1 MMEKIVD
8 ALLELPRLKA
18 DDTFHFRCDGCG
30 RCCRNRNDI
39 LLNPY
44 DLYRVAKTLG
54 MEAKDVVDQYLTCYV
69 GSDSKIPLIA
79 MRMQGEEKVCPL
91 LKDNRCSVHAG
102 KPSVCALFPLG
113 RMLEMNTDTQKCGD
127 VEYFIQKVNCGYRD
141 EAHTV
146 REWLSEFGLEDSE
159 AWFAAWQNAVIRLSE
174 KLIRLYDDIP
184 KNSMEMVFGSLF
196 GILYLHYDDQRTFM
210 EQFEENVH
218 VANGFV
224 EVVAHTIREYK
235 HGGQKT
241 TT

>member
-1 MMEKIVD
+1 
-8 ALLELPRLKA
+8 
-18 DDTFHFRCDGCG
+18 
-30 RCCRNRNDI
+30 
-39 LLNPY
+39 
-44 DLYRVAKTLG
+44 
-54 MEAKDVVDQYLTCYV
+54 
-69 GSDSKIPLIA
+69 
-79 MRMQGEEKVCPL
+79 
-91 LKDNRCSVHAG
+91 
-102 KPSVCALFPLG
+102 
-113 RMLEMNTDTQKCGD
+113 MNTDTQKCGD
-127 VEYFIQKVNCGYRD
+127 VEYFIQNVNCGYRD

-174 KLIRLYDDIP
+174 KLIRIYDDIP

-224 EVVAHTIREYK
+224 EVVGHTIREYK